1 MRKVYPTGVLSDSFG
16 QLCIFL
22 KDTNSEEGLAIWVSE
37 DMGVSIVAATQ
48 NEKFSR
54 PLTHELFCMVL
65 KKLGVSVSSAIITDL
80 IEDTFI
86 ATLVLNTPQGTIRL
100 DCRPSDAIVMTLRMN
115 APLYAEEKAFELA
128 ASVIT
133 DQGFIVAS
141 PKRGPKL
148 PSKALPP
155 PTTAEEHERL
165 KPFEEG
171 LKDIDLNP

>member
-16 QLCIFL
+16 RLCIFL

-54 PLTHELFCMVL
+54 PLTHELFCLAL
-65 KKLGVSVSSAIITDL
+65 KKLGTSVSSAIITDL

-141 PKRGPKL
+141 PRRGPKSL
-148 PSKALPP
+148 SKPLPP
-155 PTTAEEHERL
+155 PISDEERELL
-165 KPFEEG
+165 KPFEKGLEG
-171 LKDIDLNP
+171 LDLNP